1 MGKAAANRKT
11 TTTARG
17 GLEEALDES
26 AKSMARNRLMTSL
39 LGTSWQLL
47 TALGL
52 PLLLGI
58 WVDSRLSTKPAYSLM
73 GFVLGVIA
81 SSYVIYREFH
91 LIQSEQD
98 SKHNSQKGHA

>member
-1 MGKAAANRKT
+1 MGKAAANQKT

-17 GLEEALDES
+17 GLEEVLDES
-26 AKSMARNRLMTSL
+26 AKSMARNQLVASL
-39 LGTSWQLL
+39 LSTSWQLL
-47 TALGL
+47 AALCL
-52 PLLLGI
+52 PLLLGV
-58 WVDSRLSTKPAYSLM
+58 WVDSRLDARPAYSLM
-73 GFVLGVIA
+73 GFVVGVIA